1 MIICIS
7 IRNVCFFGLDIKLE
21 FQDSLAFWIWK
32 RLKSYCTRK
41 TNRLALA
48 LRISSK
54 SCFFLGGIVAGSVAV
69 AVAILLRLFA
79 GGLFIPEVASLTL
92 FSLTPGEVESQAV
105 QTLGPLAKYSSFIG
119 ATLVSIVIYG
129 LIGILVGRLYERLP
143 WKSYLRK
150 VIQSFI
156 IAYALLLTI
165 TSVLLALTEASAGP
179 VSVSD
184 VILYLIPPNVA
195 FGFVFPALYEKI
207 SIIKPSISK
216 NLVHKKRMG
225 PYLGSDTK
233 PNTAAREDGKMN
245 RRMFLRSAVASAVA
259 LPILYY
265 GTSRLLF
272 STQQQPG
279 APVVPVLPVSQP
291 SSVPTGFQNPV
302 LSPLLQYE
310 VTPTELFYRIDISP
324 IIPTVNSGTWRLS
337 IKGLVDN
344 PFELTYEELTAMP
357 SVEQPATLSCVS
369 NKVGGDLISNAIWKG
384 VPLKNLLELAQIRPG
399 AEYIVFR
406 CYDGYDVGIP
416 LKKGLEGSTILAYEM
431 NRAPL
436 TSAHG
441 FPVRA
446 IVPNI
451 YGMMNAKW
459 ITEIEIVDYVH
470 EGFWQRKGWSNTA
483 RINTLSSIVIPGS
496 APLRTRLRGF
506 LPANSNLAGSSN
518 NTTSSSSSSPPG
530 RTITAGG
537 IAFAGTRGISK
548 VQVSIDNGSTWKEAF
563 IKKPLSPYSW
573 VMWAAELNLPSV
585 QLREYKLTVRAT
597 DKSGKVQTSEVREP
611 FPDGSTGY
619 HMINIQA

>member
-1 MIICIS
+1 
-7 IRNVCFFGLDIKLE
+7 L
-21 FQDSLAFWIWK
+21 
-32 RLKSYCTRK
+32 T
-41 TNRLALA
+41 

-54 SCFFLGGIVAGSVAV
+54 SYFLGGIVAGSVAV
-69 AVAILLRLFA
+69 AVAVLLRLFA

-119 ATLVSIVIYG
+119 ATLVSIVIHG
-129 LIGILVGRLYERLP
+129 LIGILVGRFYDRLP
-143 WKSYLRK
+143 WKNYLGK
-150 VIQSFI
+150 VVQSFI
-156 IAYALLLTI
+156 IAYALLLAI

-184 VILYLIPPNVA
+184 VTLYLIPPNVT
-195 FGFVFPALYEKI
+195 FGFVFPALYQKI
-207 SIIKPSISK
+207 SISKPLIPK
-216 NLVHKKRMG
+216 NLVHQKQMD
-225 PYLGSDTK
+225 PVSDTK
-233 PNTAAREDGKMN
+233 PTTAATEDGKMN
-245 RRMFLRSAVASAVA
+245 RRMFLRSAAASAVA

-279 APVVPVLPVSQP
+279 APVVPVLPVLQP

-324 IIPTVNSGTWRLS
+324 IIPTINSGTWRLS

-344 PFELTYEELTAMP
+344 PFELTYQELTAMP
-357 SVEQPATLSCVS
+357 SIEQPATLSCVS

-384 VPLKNLLELAQIRPG
+384 VPLKNLLEQAQIRPG

-416 LKKGLEGSTILAYEM
+416 LEKGLENSTILAYEM

-459 ITEIEIVDYVH
+459 ITEIEIVDYVY

-483 RINTLSSIVIPGS
+483 MINTLTSIVIPGS
-496 APLRTRLRGF
+496 APIRTRFRGF
-506 LPANSNLAGSSN
+506 LPASSNLAGSSN

-530 RTITAGG
+530 RTTTVGG

-548 VQVSIDNGSTWKEAF
+548 VQISIDNGSTWKDAS
-563 IKKPLSPYSW
+563 IKEPLSPYSW
-573 VMWAAELNLPSV
+573 VMWAVELNLPSV
-585 QLREYKLTVRAT
+585 QLKEYKLTVRAT
-597 DKSGKVQTSEVREP
+597 DKTGKVQTSEVREP

-619 HMINIQA
+619 HIINIQA